1 MICCIAVI
9 GSVMAM
15 QFFVSFAWSKVSR
28 MLTDR
33 AVASD
38 GRSNKIRVVVDAG
51 HGGFDP
57 GKVGTAG
64 TLEKDIN
71 LAVAKEV
78 KELLELN
85 GVEVVMTREEDCG
98 LYSDSDKN
106 KKSADMRARVQLL
119 KDVEPVVAVSI
130 HQNSFTDSK
139 SRGAQVFY
147 FEGSKEG
154 KQGAEILQTVLKR
167 ELADGNHRMP
177 KANTSYYMLKKSP
190 CPLVIIECGFL
201 SNPEEEM
208 QLQSPAYQRKL
219 AWAIHLGVM
228 EWLACGEN

>member
-64 TLEKDIN
+64 TLEK
-71 LAVAKEV
+71 E
-78 KELLELN
+78 
-85 GVEVVMTREEDCG
+85 
-98 LYSDSDKN
+98 
-106 KKSADMRARVQLL
+106 
-119 KDVEPVVAVSI
+119 
-130 HQNSFTDSK
+130 
-139 SRGAQVFY
+139 
-147 FEGSKEG
+147 
-154 KQGAEILQTVLKR
+154 
-167 ELADGNHRMP
+167 
-177 KANTSYYMLKKSP
+177 
-190 CPLVIIECGFL
+190 
-201 SNPEEEM
+201 
-208 QLQSPAYQRKL
+208 
-219 AWAIHLGVM
+219 
-228 EWLACGEN
+228 